1 MGNSPDV
8 MPRGFV
14 KPAIVPKL
22 VPSQKPLPPPKK
34 LNLMNN
40 ASVARA
46 QSMRLPR
53 SSPLLPTSSSLHESQ
68 DCLNE
73 TMIAPQPM
81 RTTNRVLRPPVTR
94 PPSPPISRGSH
105 TMPRPPSP
113 PASRMGS
120 NASMTVM
127 RAAPPPPSRVMVS
140 APCIPPPPPPL
151 PHRPAL
157 THQRLAP
164 PPPPPTPP
172 TRSLSVR
179 NGSQAT
185 TSVDLE
191 VRFAEMFHPVSSLP
205 QPEPFKGS
213 VKVYSSR
220 NGEKDW
226 SKEFF

>member
-1 MGNSPDV
+1 
-8 MPRGFV
+8 
-14 KPAIVPKL
+14 
-22 VPSQKPLPPPKK
+22 
-34 LNLMNN
+34 
-40 ASVARA
+40 
-46 QSMRLPR
+46 
-53 SSPLLPTSSSLHESQ
+53 
-68 DCLNE
+68 
-73 TMIAPQPM
+73 
-81 RTTNRVLRPPVTR
+81 
-94 PPSPPISRGSH
+94 
-105 TMPRPPSP
+105 MPRPPSP